1 MRTAGVVLYLL
12 THQRGPLDVLRASVD
27 LGGDVDSVA
36 ALCLGLVGGSQGL
49 RFGEAGGL
57 PWALLEELEGVEYL
71 VSSARGFEAWAH
83 AEADKGRGVGM
94 ARSALVLA
102 AVAALVAVGVAMA
115 TTHLRPS

>member
-1 MRTAGVVLYLL
+1 MKKIHYYCELFTSLL
-12 THQRGPLDVLRASVD
+12 GQRG
-27 LGGDVDSVA
+27 
-36 ALCLGLVGGSQGL
+36 GL
-49 RFGEAGGL
+49 RFGEEGGL
-57 PWALLEELEGVEYL
+57 PWQLLEELEGVEYL